1 MTGWILLGFLGLGC
15 GVSRPQVEDRAF
27 ALTTFQHA
35 GGITTCLSCHTADRP
50 LPINGF
56 VHYNNEDCS
65 QCHVPGGLWTQH
77 SFPHAP
83 TPVSC
88 AQCHEKDRKAPVAG
102 VTHGNGS
109 DCVGCHT
116 PATTWATG
124 ASFSHNP
131 MPTACATCHESKR
144 PAPVGGFAHYNN
156 QDCVGCHTP
165 TTWANY
171 KLYPHSPVPVNCASC
186 HENKRPASSTH
197 PSINNAAV
205 TDKSHFAT
213 KDCYLCHLPA
223 AGANR
228 VFSFSHSNAVGTN
241 INFCLP
247 CHYTQGKNKHGSAN
261 YFTGDGLCYNCHKT
275 KRSWNAN

>member
-1 MTGWILLGFLGLGC
+1 MTGWILLVFLGLGC

-56 VHYNNEDCS
+56 AHYNNEDCS

-102 VTHGNGS
+102 VPHGNGS

-116 PATTWATG
+116 PGTTWATG
-124 ASFSHNP
+124 TSFSHNP

-144 PAPVGGFAHYNN
+144 PA
-156 QDCVGCHTP
+156 
-165 TTWANY
+165 
-171 KLYPHSPVPVNCASC
+171 
-186 HENKRPASSTH
+186 SSTH
-197 PSINNAAV
+197 PSINNPAV